1 MMSKSEEMLPSTATL
16 RPLEVCS
23 SNFNLETRSTN
34 FVSAESGISTSLS
47 PSDSAKGPKN
57 STLTII
63 ALPPGWAGA
72 SMYALA
78 GSQQSIHRL
87 RTIVNKYE
95 ALGVCM
101 KRTMAVVFDCDGVL
115 ADNGSSWKNIHT
127 KFGTDSEDGSH
138 KKTLEMFLDGKI
150 TEEEFVEHDIR
161 LWKSVKSDIHRDDIM
176 KCYSGV
182 GLMKGARDVVEELQ
196 NRGIYVAIVSSGVD
210 LFVGAIANMLKVD
223 DWAANGFEW
232 DEDGFLQRGLPTR
245 VYSHDK
251 GLMVDKLVRIN
262 GFDTSGI
269 VSVGDS
275 STDLSMK
282 IGESSFIG
290 FNPARER
297 ALSSF
302 LESGV
307 PVVESKDLRDI
318 WPHIFDGEEF
328 PKAN

>member
-1 MMSKSEEMLPSTATL
+1 
-16 RPLEVCS
+16 
-23 SNFNLETRSTN
+23 
-34 FVSAESGISTSLS
+34 
-47 PSDSAKGPKN
+47 
-57 STLTII
+57 
-63 ALPPGWAGA
+63 
-72 SMYALA
+72 
-78 GSQQSIHRL
+78 
-87 RTIVNKYE
+87 
-95 ALGVCM
+95 M

-210 LFVGAIANMLKVD
+210 LFVGAIANMLRVD

-275 STDLSMK
+275 STALSMK

>member
-1 MMSKSEEMLPSTATL
+1 M
-16 RPLEVCS
+16 
-23 SNFNLETRSTN
+23 
-34 FVSAESGISTSLS
+34 G
-47 PSDSAKGPKN
+47 
-57 STLTII
+57 
-63 ALPPGWAGA
+63 
-72 SMYALA
+72 
-78 GSQQSIHRL
+78 
-87 RTIVNKYE
+87 RTI
-95 ALGVCM
+95 
-101 KRTMAVVFDCDGVL
+101 AVVFDCDGVL
-115 ADNGSSWKNIHT
+115 TDNGSSWQNIHT
-127 KFGTDSEDGSH
+127 KFGTDSKDGSH

-161 LWKSVKSDIHRDDIM
+161 LWKSVKTDIHRDDIM
-176 KCYSGV
+176 RCYSGV

-196 NRGIYVAIVSSGVD
+196 SRGIYVAIVSSGVD

-245 VYSHDK
+245 VYSHNK
-251 GLMVDKLVRIN
+251 GLMVDKLARIN
-262 GFDTSGI
+262 GFGTSGI
-269 VSVGDS
+269 VSIGDS

-297 ALSSF
+297 AFNSF

-328 PKAN
+328 PRDN

>member
-1 MMSKSEEMLPSTATL
+1 
-16 RPLEVCS
+16 
-23 SNFNLETRSTN
+23 
-34 FVSAESGISTSLS
+34 
-47 PSDSAKGPKN
+47 
-57 STLTII
+57 
-63 ALPPGWAGA
+63 
-72 SMYALA
+72 
-78 GSQQSIHRL
+78 
-87 RTIVNKYE
+87 
-95 ALGVCM
+95 
-101 KRTMAVVFDCDGVL
+101 MAVVFDCDGVL

-127 KFGTDSEDGSH
+127 KFGTDSKDGSH

-196 NRGIYVAIVSSGVD
+196 NRGVYVAIVSSGVD

>member
-1 MMSKSEEMLPSTATL
+1 M
-16 RPLEVCS
+16 
-23 SNFNLETRSTN
+23 
-34 FVSAESGISTSLS
+34 
-47 PSDSAKGPKN
+47 D
-57 STLTII
+57 
-63 ALPPGWAGA
+63 
-72 SMYALA
+72 
-78 GSQQSIHRL
+78 
-87 RTIVNKYE
+87 RTI
-95 ALGVCM
+95 
-101 KRTMAVVFDCDGVL
+101 AVVFDCDGVL
-115 ADNGSSWKNIHT
+115 TDNGSSWQNIHT
-127 KFGTDSEDGSH
+127 KFGTDSKDGSH
-138 KKTLEMFLDGKI
+138 KETLEMLLDGKI

-161 LWKSVKSDIHRDDIM
+161 LWKSVKSDIHRNDIM
-176 KCYSGV
+176 RCYSVV
-182 GLMKGARDVVEELQ
+182 GPMKGARDVVGELQ
-196 NRGIYVAIVSSGVD
+196 SRGIYVAIVSSGVD

-245 VYSHDK
+245 VYSHNK
-251 GLMVDKLVRIN
+251 GLMVDKLARIN

-269 VSVGDS
+269 VSIGDS

-297 ALSSF
+297 ALNSF

-328 PKAN
+328 PRAN

>member
-1 MMSKSEEMLPSTATL
+1 M
-16 RPLEVCS
+16 
-23 SNFNLETRSTN
+23 
-34 FVSAESGISTSLS
+34 
-47 PSDSAKGPKN
+47 D
-57 STLTII
+57 
-63 ALPPGWAGA
+63 
-72 SMYALA
+72 
-78 GSQQSIHRL
+78 
-87 RTIVNKYE
+87 
-95 ALGVCM
+95 
-101 KRTMAVVFDCDGVL
+101 RTMAVVFDCDGVL
-115 ADNGSSWKNIHT
+115 TDNGSSWQNIHT
-127 KFGTDSEDGSH
+127 KFGTDSKDGSH
-138 KKTLEMFLDGKI
+138 KETLEMFLDGKI

-176 KCYSGV
+176 RCYSGV
-182 GLMKGARDVVEELQ
+182 GLMKGARDVVGELQ
-196 NRGIYVAIVSSGVD
+196 SRGIYVAIVSSGVD

-262 GFDTSGI
+262 GFDTSVI

>member
-1 MMSKSEEMLPSTATL
+1 MK
-16 RPLEVCS
+16 
-23 SNFNLETRSTN
+23 
-34 FVSAESGISTSLS
+34 
-47 PSDSAKGPKN
+47 
-57 STLTII
+57 LT
-63 ALPPGWAGA
+63 
-72 SMYALA
+72 
-78 GSQQSIHRL
+78 
-87 RTIVNKYE
+87 K
-95 ALGVCM
+95 
-101 KRTMAVVFDCDGVL
+101 AVVFDCDGVL

-127 KFGTDSEDGSH
+127 KFGTDSKDGSH

-282 IGESSFIG
+282 IGESSCIG

>member
-1 MMSKSEEMLPSTATL
+1 
-16 RPLEVCS
+16 
-23 SNFNLETRSTN
+23 
-34 FVSAESGISTSLS
+34 
-47 PSDSAKGPKN
+47 
-57 STLTII
+57 
-63 ALPPGWAGA
+63 
-72 SMYALA
+72 
-78 GSQQSIHRL
+78 
-87 RTIVNKYE
+87 
-95 ALGVCM
+95 M

-210 LFVGAIANMLKVD
+210 LFGGAIANMLKVD

>member
-1 MMSKSEEMLPSTATL
+1 M
-16 RPLEVCS
+16 
-23 SNFNLETRSTN
+23 
-34 FVSAESGISTSLS
+34 
-47 PSDSAKGPKN
+47 D
-57 STLTII
+57 
-63 ALPPGWAGA
+63 
-72 SMYALA
+72 
-78 GSQQSIHRL
+78 
-87 RTIVNKYE
+87 RTV
-95 ALGVCM
+95 
-101 KRTMAVVFDCDGVL
+101 AVVFDCDGVL
-115 ADNGSSWKNIHT
+115 TDNGSSWQNIHT
-127 KFGTDSEDGSH
+127 KFGTDSKDGSH
-138 KKTLEMFLDGKI
+138 KETLEMFLDGKI

-176 KCYSGV
+176 RCYSGV
-182 GLMKGARDVVEELQ
+182 GLMKGARDVVGELQ
-196 NRGIYVAIVSSGVD
+196 SRGIYVAIVSSGVD

-245 VYSHDK
+245 VYSHNK
-251 GLMVDKLVRIN
+251 GLMVDKFARIN

-269 VSVGDS
+269 VSIGDS

-297 ALSSF
+297 ALNSF

-328 PKAN
+328 PRAN

>member
-1 MMSKSEEMLPSTATL
+1 M
-16 RPLEVCS
+16 
-23 SNFNLETRSTN
+23 
-34 FVSAESGISTSLS
+34 
-47 PSDSAKGPKN
+47 D
-57 STLTII
+57 
-63 ALPPGWAGA
+63 
-72 SMYALA
+72 
-78 GSQQSIHRL
+78 
-87 RTIVNKYE
+87 RTI
-95 ALGVCM
+95 
-101 KRTMAVVFDCDGVL
+101 AVVFDCDGVL
-115 ADNGSSWKNIHT
+115 TDNGSSWQNIHT
-127 KFGTDSEDGSH
+127 KFGTDSKDGSH
-138 KKTLEMFLDGKI
+138 KETLEMFLDGKI

-176 KCYSGV
+176 RCYSGV
-182 GLMKGARDVVEELQ
+182 GLMKGARDVVGELQ
-196 NRGIYVAIVSSGVD
+196 SRGIYVAIVSSGVD

-245 VYSHDK
+245 VYSHNK

-269 VSVGDS
+269 VSIGDS

-297 ALSSF
+297 ALNSF

-328 PKAN
+328 PRAN

>member
-1 MMSKSEEMLPSTATL
+1 
-16 RPLEVCS
+16 
-23 SNFNLETRSTN
+23 
-34 FVSAESGISTSLS
+34 
-47 PSDSAKGPKN
+47 
-57 STLTII
+57 
-63 ALPPGWAGA
+63 
-72 SMYALA
+72 
-78 GSQQSIHRL
+78 
-87 RTIVNKYE
+87 
-95 ALGVCM
+95 
-101 KRTMAVVFDCDGVL
+101 MAVVFDCDGVL

-127 KFGTDSEDGSH
+127 KFGTDSKDGSH

-196 NRGIYVAIVSSGVD
+196 SRGIYVAIVSSGVD

>member
-1 MMSKSEEMLPSTATL
+1 M
-16 RPLEVCS
+16 
-23 SNFNLETRSTN
+23 
-34 FVSAESGISTSLS
+34 
-47 PSDSAKGPKN
+47 D
-57 STLTII
+57 
-63 ALPPGWAGA
+63 
-72 SMYALA
+72 
-78 GSQQSIHRL
+78 
-87 RTIVNKYE
+87 RTI
-95 ALGVCM
+95 
-101 KRTMAVVFDCDGVL
+101 AVVFDCDGVL
-115 ADNGSSWKNIHT
+115 TDNGSSWQNIHT
-127 KFGTDSEDGSH
+127 KFGTDSKDGSH
-138 KKTLEMFLDGKI
+138 KETLEMFLDGKI

-176 KCYSGV
+176 RCYSGV
-182 GLMKGARDVVEELQ
+182 GLMKGARDVVGELQ
-196 NRGIYVAIVSSGVD
+196 SRGIYVAIVSSGVD

>member
-1 MMSKSEEMLPSTATL
+1 
-16 RPLEVCS
+16 
-23 SNFNLETRSTN
+23 
-34 FVSAESGISTSLS
+34 
-47 PSDSAKGPKN
+47 
-57 STLTII
+57 
-63 ALPPGWAGA
+63 
-72 SMYALA
+72 
-78 GSQQSIHRL
+78 
-87 RTIVNKYE
+87 
-95 ALGVCM
+95 M

-232 DEDGFLQRGLPTR
+232 DEDGLLQRGLPTR